1 MQIHLCWNLSNLF
14 SVIVWVWSGKAHVF
28 LLKDF
33 RWSKYFIP
41 WHDMLL
47 LLEGET
53 VKLPALKTFTV
64 KILWSQLMPLY
75 LQQARVK
82 WSTEALTIQVITR
95 RQMMTAR
102 WKTMPSIFST
112 GAKKLPPCQ
121 RCYAKLVFS
130 DYKHL
135 TSTFT
140 KISNTLPYA
149 TNTLP

>member
-33 RWSKYFIP
+33 RWSKYFTP

-64 KILWSQLMPLY
+64 KILWSQLMSLY
-75 LQQARVK
+75 LQQVRVK

-102 WKTMPSIFST
+102 WKNYAINFLHRSKKPASLSKMLCKISIFWLQTSN
-112 GAKKLPPCQ
+112 
-121 RCYAKLVFS
+121 FHF
-130 DYKHL
+130 YKN
-135 TSTFT
+135 F
-140 KISNTLPYA
+140 
-149 TNTLP
+149 